1 MYYCRQ
7 VLSRC
12 ERVTELSVDLGDT
25 QLDRETLD
33 TISTH
38 CRQLQLLHLYALSD
52 QGPRCAAD
60 AISSSLKL

>member
-1 MYYCRQ
+1 
-7 VLSRC
+7 
-12 ERVTELSVDLGDT
+12 VTELSVDLGDT